1 VYYNVVVIERML
13 TERQKQLLQTIIT
26 SYIKDAQPVA
36 SGFLANKLKD
46 SVSSATIRNE
56 MVELEKAGFIE
67 QPHTSAGRI
76 PTEKAYQFYVELIL
90 DTKKIKKS
98 LNIKEIKNNEEI
110 KNLAKK
116 VSELTGNAVIVAF
129 AKNDFYYTGISNL
142 FSQVEFADRK
152 MLINMSQII
161 DHLDNKLKDLFEDFS
176 GVEILIGQNN
186 TFGNKCGVVFGSFNF
201 LNEKR
206 LLAVLG
212 PIRMDYERALGLIK
226 EIVENI
232 K

>member
-1 VYYNVVVIERML
+1 ML

-186 TFGNKCGVVFGSFNF
+186 PFGNKCGVVFGSFNF